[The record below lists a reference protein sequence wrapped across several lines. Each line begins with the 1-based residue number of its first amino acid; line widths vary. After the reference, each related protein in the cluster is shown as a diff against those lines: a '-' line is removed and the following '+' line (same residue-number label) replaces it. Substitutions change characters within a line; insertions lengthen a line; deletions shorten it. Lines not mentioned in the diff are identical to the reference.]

1 MAILKWAKS
10 FSPQALK
17 NDPDYAV
24 CAKALKR
31 VKKTDLMKKE
41 ASEFFKAGDYE
52 NAIKGF
58 TE

>member
-1 MAILKWAKS
+1 MGKK
-10 FSPQALK
+10 FFTQALK

-24 CAKALKR
+24 CMKALKR
-31 VKKTDLMKKE
+31 VKRVDTMKKE
-41 ASEFFKAGDYE
+41 ASEFFKSGDYE